1 MNEVQEYGIRC
12 PYCDEH
18 ITVLVDLS
26 VDDQSYVE
34 DCEVCCRP
42 MTIRAVVDEFAGN
55 QLSVSAEND

>member
-34 DCEVCCRP
+34 DCEVYCRP
-42 MTIRAVVDEFAGN
+42 MTIRAVVDGYGGN